1 VRRTR
6 VRYPEGIH
14 PIDLSPTGIERLRRS
29 VAMLAPFRADG
40 LSREHALDV
49 LAELQRLQRR
59 CGHLETGVAGV
70 LAELEDRVRRLL
82 DSDEG

>member
-1 VRRTR
+1 
-6 VRYPEGIH
+6 
-14 PIDLSPTGIERLRRS
+14 
-29 VAMLAPFRADG
+29 MLAPFRADG